1 MGGESGAM
9 KNECW
14 ERRKEPELIE
24 SQEESVGI
32 QFSGRLPQ
40 WMDEW
45 QKEADCRL
53 EMRNLFVSVLL
64 SSKVFKDSGIS

>member
-1 MGGESGAM
+1 MDDESGTM
-9 KNECW
+9 KTECW

-24 SQEESVGI
+24 SQEDRVGI
-32 QFSGRLPQ
+32 QFSSRLPQ

-45 QKEADCRL
+45 QKEADCDL

-64 SSKVFKDSGIS
+64 SSKVFKDSGI